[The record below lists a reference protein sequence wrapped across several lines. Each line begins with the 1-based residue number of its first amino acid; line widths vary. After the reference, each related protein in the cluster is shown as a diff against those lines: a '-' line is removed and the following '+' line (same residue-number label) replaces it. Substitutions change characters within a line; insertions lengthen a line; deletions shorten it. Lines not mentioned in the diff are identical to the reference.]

1 MSILKSAQIQSAKD
15 LIDYQ
20 EGSVVS
26 QTLIDKKNGSVTLFA
41 FDQDQGLS
49 EHTAPFE
56 ALVQIID
63 GNAHI
68 TIADNAYDLN
78 PGEMILMPANVPHS
92 VKATSQFKMM
102 LTMIKS

>member
-1 MSILKSAQIQSAKD
+1 MPILKSAQIQSAKN

-20 EGSVVS
+20 DGAVVS
-26 QTLIDKKNGSVTLFA
+26 QTLIDKKSGSVTLFA

-49 EHTAPFE
+49 EHIAPFE

-63 GNAHI
+63 GSAHI
-68 TIADNAYDLN
+68 TIADNAYDLK
-78 PGEMILMPANVPHS
+78 PGEMVLMPANVPHA
-92 VKATSQFKMM
+92 VKATSRFKMM

>member
-1 MSILKSAQIQSAKD
+1 MPIQKSAQIQSAKN

-20 EGSVVS
+20 DGAVVS

-41 FDQDQGLS
+41 FDQGQGLS

-78 PGEMILMPANVPHS
+78 PGEMILMPANVPHA
-92 VKATSQFKMM
+92 VKATSRLKMM
-102 LTMIKS
+102 LTMVKS